1 MSNWPAGIRFITNSW
16 RESIEPAILRSEM
29 SRGPAVEAETGSR
42 VLATV
47 RATVLFETRQALIDF
62 DTWYYTDIKR
72 LGYFNM
78 RNPVTKSLISA
89 RFVAGDIGELAP
101 ITNGFGMAQRNVT
114 LEYYK

>member
-1 MSNWPAGIRFITNSW
+1 MSNWPAGIRFTTNSW
-16 RESIEPAILRSEM
+16 RESIDPAILRTKM
-29 SRGPAVEAETGSR
+29 SRGPAIEAETGSR

-47 RATVLFETRQALIDF
+47 RATVMFETKAAILRF
-62 DTWYYTDIKR
+62 DDWYYQDIKR
-72 LGYFNM
+72 NGWFNM
-78 RNPVTKSLISA
+78 RHPVTGRVISA